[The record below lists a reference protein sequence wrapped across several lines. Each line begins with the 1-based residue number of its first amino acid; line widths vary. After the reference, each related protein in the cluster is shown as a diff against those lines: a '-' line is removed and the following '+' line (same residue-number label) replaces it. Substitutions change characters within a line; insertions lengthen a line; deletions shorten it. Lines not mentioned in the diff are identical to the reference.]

1 MSGPGILPIVEC
13 GDPVLRRPAEPV
25 SPSDLRTSELQLL
38 IAQMRATMEA
48 APGVGL
54 AAPQVGV
61 PIQLA
66 VLHDGPER
74 WGQLTED
81 ERTARERAGVQVVC
95 DYEKWVRSSSSRS
108 AAWAPRP
115 APARRPGRTRRET

>member
-1 MSGPGILPIVEC
+1 MSGPAKLPIVEC
-13 GDPVLRRPAEPV
+13 GDPVLRRPAELV
-25 SPSDLRTSELQLL
+25 GPSDLRTSKLQLL

-54 AAPQVGV
+54 AAPQVGI

-74 WGQLTED
+74 WGQLS
-81 ERTARERAGVQVVC
+81 RGLQSSAPCWPQGTADQRHLTAIDRAH
-95 DYEKWVRSSSSRS
+95 VRR
-108 AAWAPRP
+108 
-115 APARRPGRTRRET
+115 

>member
-25 SPSDLRTSELQLL
+25 DPSDLRTSEIQLL
-38 IAQMRATMEA
+38 IARMRATMEA

-61 PIQLA
+61 SVQLV
-66 VLHDGPER
+66 VLRDGPER
-74 WGQLTED
+74 WGGLTEIG
-81 ERTARERAGVQVVC
+81 RAHV
-95 DYEKWVRSSSSRS
+95 
-108 AAWAPRP
+108 
-115 APARRPGRTRRET
+115 